1 VDIGNSI
8 ELAVRRWAAWPPDI
22 AADPDRA
29 SRDGE
34 AGAAPTRPDVSFVAP
49 LQRRRLSEVTR
60 MAFAVA
66 AHCLDPDEPSPG
78 FIFCSRYG
86 EYADS
91 FESLQQVVQQQQ
103 PSPTTFSLSVHNTAA
118 SQFATHRKDRAPCS
132 ALAAGEA
139 TLESGFVE
147 AWSQIAESGGPA
159 MVVYYDQPLPA
170 LYREQPTTVRSN
182 LALALLLARAEGCEQ
197 RLRLAWR
204 QSEAGAATGCGNGDP
219 VRAVIRLLRHGGP
232 PVAQD
237 TGRLI
242 WTWSGQGAQ
251 P

>member
-1 VDIGNSI
+1 
-8 ELAVRRWAAWPPDI
+8 
-22 AADPDRA
+22 
-29 SRDGE
+29 
-34 AGAAPTRPDVSFVAP
+34 
-49 LQRRRLSEVTR
+49 

-66 AHCLDPDEPSPG
+66 AQCLDGDEPSPG

-86 EYADS
+86 EYVES

-103 PSPTTFSLSVHNTAA
+103 PSPTAFSMSVHNTAA
-118 SQFATHRKDRAPCS
+118 SQLAMHRKDRAPCS

-147 AWSQIAESGGPA
+147 AWSQIAESGRPV
-159 MVVYYDQPLPA
+159 MVVYHDQPLPA

-197 RLRLAWR
+197 RLCLAWR
-204 QSEAGAATGCGNGDP
+204 PSDAGAPTGYGNGNP
-219 VRAVIRLLRHGGP
+219 VRAVIRLLRYGGP
-232 PVAQD
+232 PVTQD

-242 WTWSGQGAQ
+242 WTWSGQGAR